1 MAIAIN
7 AKPTERWQ
15 ARNTK
20 NRLASTSSFYLSLF
34 DSFANWQAHFSLY
47 SWQRETL
54 LAQSVQIT
62 EKHKRQQAEIKATS
76 RVRRKANDGN
86 NTRYLPSGY
95 ISLSL
100 SLRTYSTTSNMS
112 SSKSF
117 RTLGCYLFHF
127 FSYSTSY
134 PSVQRTSSYDT

>member
-1 MAIAIN
+1 MVIAIN

-76 RVRRKANDGN
+76 RVRRNANDRN
-86 NTRYLPSGY
+86 KTRCLPSGY

-100 SLRTYSTTSNMS
+100 SLRTYSRTSNMPS
-112 SSKSF
+112 STSS
-117 RTLGCYLFHF
+117 RTLESYLFQF
-127 FSYSTSY
+127 FSYAPPY
-134 PSVQRTSSYDT
+134 PRV